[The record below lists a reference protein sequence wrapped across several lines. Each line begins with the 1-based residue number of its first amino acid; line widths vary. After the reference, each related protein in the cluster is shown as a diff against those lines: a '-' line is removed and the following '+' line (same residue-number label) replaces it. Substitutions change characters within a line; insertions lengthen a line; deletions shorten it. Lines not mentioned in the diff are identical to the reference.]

1 MANEFDLA
9 GFAQA
14 LNVAPT
20 RVDQSQGQM
29 PESMTQKRESDR
41 MAILQVEMEKAK
53 QRLASG
59 DQRAQRDIESLMREM
74 GGKTAVVNQPV
85 AQNQPQGGEFD
96 LAGFGKALLTTQP
109 ETVAKPA
116 EKLSAYEIAKQKH
129 NAQIEEA
136 FKKIPSYEALQ
147 AFGMGVGGGISKGLG
162 GLQQL
167 VGKGVGL
174 VAPEAG
180 QAISENALKNVRQTE
195 QQMSP
200 YQQAR
205 PLTTGAGEIAGAV
218 ISPVNKLV
226 PMGSATGLM
235 GLAQGAGQGAVSNI
249 LTTPVTDEN
258 KAFLTSKLE
267 QAFAGGVGGAAGT
280 ALARAP
286 GALAEPFKKSL
297 GDIGEKAVQTLRDAG
312 VPLDIAQAT
321 GSSFLQRSKA
331 MLNDNPFTANAEQVF
346 AAQQKS
352 AYNKAIAKTMGEDAA
367 AITPDV
373 IQAAKTRLG
382 QNYDD
387 LASRN
392 KIHFDDELKNSLAEI
407 KDRASNALADTQ
419 FSVIDK
425 AIKSIENKA
434 ESSGGVIDGTQ
445 YKNIKRLLN
454 DIEKQNV
461 PGSHYA
467 GEMKELLLETL
478 SRSAQKSGSTA
489 DVQLLKETNRQY
501 GNMKKIE
508 DIVSRDV
515 EGNVSPSLLS
525 NSLATKS
532 KRNAL
537 YQEDPQLA
545 NLARAGKLILENKTP
560 NSGTVAR
567 LAAQAAP
574 AALAGGLYGL
584 YEGDLSGA
592 AKGAAVGF
600 AIPKAMQA
608 AANNPALARYFEQ
621 GMQKGPMRSVLQA
634 PQRIGGMLPEY
645 MQKPGAVGGTALR
658 ELINQRNSPYKLELT
673 GMANKE

>member
-1 MANEFDLA
+1 MADEFDLS
-9 GFAQA
+9 GFGQA
-14 LNVAPT
+14 LGVASKP
-20 RVDQSQGQM
+20 QNQAQPLAPSNN
-29 PESMTQKRESDR
+29 KREADR
-41 MAILQVEMEKAK
+41 MAILQVEMAKAQ

-59 DQRAQRDIESLMREM
+59 DQRAQRDIEALTREM
-74 GGKTAVVNQPV
+74 GGKVAPQPV
-85 AQNQPQGGEFD
+85 EQPQDNSFD
-96 LAGFGKALLTTQP
+96 TAGFGKALLSNQTEPTAAP
-109 ETVAKPA
+109 SP
-116 EKLSAYEIAKQKH
+116 KLSNYEALKQKH
-129 NAQIEEA
+129 NAQLEEA
-136 FKKIPSYEALQ
+136 FKNIPGYESLQ
-147 AFGMGVGGGISKGLG
+147 AFGAGMGGGISKGIG

-167 VGKGVGL
+167 VGKGVGM

-180 QAISENALKNVRQTE
+180 QAISQNALKNVRQTE

-200 YQQAR
+200 YEQAR
-205 PLTTGAGEIAGAV
+205 PFTTGAGEIAGAV
-218 ISPVNKLV
+218 VSPVNKLI

-235 GLAQGAGQGAVSNI
+235 GLAQGAKQGALSNV

-258 KAFLTSKLE
+258 KAYLTAKLE

-280 ALARAP
+280 AIARAP
-286 GALAEPFKKSL
+286 GAIAEPFKKSL

-321 GSSFLQRSKA
+321 GSGFLQRSKA
-331 MLNDNPFTANAEQVF
+331 MLSDNPFTTNAEQMF
-346 AAQQKS
+346 ASKQKA
-352 AYNKAIAKTMGEDAA
+352 AYNNAIAKTMGEDVT

-382 QNYDD
+382 QNYDE

-392 KIHFDDELKNSLAEI
+392 QIHFDDELKKSLAEI
-407 KDRASNALADTQ
+407 NDRASNALADTQ
-419 FSVIDK
+419 YSVIQK

-434 ESSGGVIDGTQ
+434 ETSGGVIDGTQ

-478 SRSAQKSGSTA
+478 SRSAEKSGSKA

-508 DIVSRDV
+508 DIVSKDV

-537 YQEDPQLA
+537 YQDDPQLA

-584 YEGDLSGA
+584 YEGDLGGA

-634 PQRIGGMLPEY
+634 PQRIGEMLPQY

-658 ELINQRNSPYKLELT
+658 ELINQRNEPYRLELS